1 MEDGSQPR
9 LIYLVLLLV
18 MLVATFLL
26 NSKGRGAEIWRAVRW
41 WMLIFGVAILGAA
54 FWPDVQPRVMA
65 VLDPSSGQMRG
76 KQIVFRKQ
84 TDGHFYA
91 RAIINDVPITF
102 AIDTGASTIALT
114 RADALKAGFDPAKL
128 TYNQIS
134 MTANGQVKLAS
145 VRLRSLV
152 IGDRTFSNVAATVL
166 DSDLDVSLMGMS
178 FLSQFGRLTIEGDQ
192 LILDEI

>member
-91 RAIINDVPITF
+91 RAIINDVPVTF